1 MALALALL
9 SLLPV
14 FVGFMTTGD
23 FPQMVF
29 KPPRWL
35 LQVVFRS
42 RYLLIGLSLLLYI
55 SAIIVHIV
63 IAPTNLVVLIVVG
76 VLLLV
81 LTFGAFFAVPM
92 VMFPAIQRHPTWIS
106 SEQAAAELAPEDL
119 VLVLEVNGDARAY
132 PVKWITRPH
141 IVRDSIG
148 GEPVTMTYCALSNLG
163 RAFHAESAGKEMDL
177 EVTMQ
182 LENNLVYYDH
192 TSKQLIQQIN
202 GAVLSGNAMGTPPTE
217 YPTRMVPWSACRILY
232 PAVRVFYNP
241 QRGLVDHLV
250 ARVLAALVVPQL
262 SMESERIAFPT
273 IKRFDARLHP
283 KSRVIGVERNGMHK
297 AYSFAYLS
305 GQQVINDV
313 VGDLPIVVVYD
324 SVHDIGDV
332 FERTHQGTVLTFHLV
347 PAGSDFL
354 FQDDESQS
362 QWNIKGEAIAGPAQ
376 GQRLHAYPHASRV
389 LWMIWY
395 NFFPDTQLD
404 GYGSE
409 RAAS

>member
-23 FPQMVF
+23 FSQFVF
-29 KPPRWL
+29 KPSL
-35 LQVVFRS
+35 GLVQFVFRF
-42 RYLLIGLSLLLYI
+42 RYMLIGLSILLYL
-55 SAIIVHIV
+55 SAIIVHLV
-63 IAPTNLVVLIVVG
+63 IAPTNIALLIVIG
-76 VLLLV
+76 ILALM
-81 LTFGAFFAVPM
+81 LTYGAFFAEPM
-92 VMFPAIQRHPTWIS
+92 LIFPAIQRHPTWIS
-106 SEQAAAELAPEDL
+106 SEQAAAELASEDL
-119 VLVLEVNGDARAY
+119 VLVIEVNGDVRAY

-148 GEPVTMTYCALSNLG
+148 GEPVIMTYCALSNLG
-163 RAFHAESAGKEMDL
+163 KAFGAERAGKEMNL
-177 EVTMQ
+177 AVTLQ
-182 LENNLVYYDH
+182 LENNLVYYDR
-192 TSKQLIQQIN
+192 TSNQLIQQIN
-202 GAVLSGNAMGTPPTE
+202 GAVLCGNATGKSPTE
-217 YPTRMVPWSACRILY
+217 YPTRMIPWSACRTLY
-232 PAVRVFYNP
+232 PAIRVFYNP
-241 QRGLVDHLV
+241 PRGLVDHLV
-250 ARVLAALVVPQL
+250 ARMLATIVEPHL
-262 SMESERIAFPT
+262 SMESKRVAFPT

-283 KSRVIGVERNGMHK
+283 KSRVIGVERNGIHK
-297 AYSFAYLS
+297 AYSFAYLT

-324 SVHDIGDV
+324 SVQDIGDV

-347 PAGSDFL
+347 PTGSDFL

-362 QWNIKGEAIAGPAQ
+362 QWNIKGEAITGPAQ
-376 GQRLHAYPHASRV
+376 GQRLRAYPHASRV

-409 RAAS
+409 QAAS